1 MSMAVMYNGI
11 WGLIFCSRASS
22 FLFCSLS
29 MLKPIG
35 TSQGTSQITL
45 YSKLTPQFS
54 SSVSAKLGPQFTSSF
69 SAGAREDPYSKIAA
83 LKYLNA
89 HGCSNI
95 DLYYKYSCVLDEK
108 RALELL
114 WVKDTYEERIAF
126 LEVIYKENYVS
137 SRGLFGKY
145 SIHTPAEGG
154 RTCT

>member
-1 MSMAVMYNGI
+1 MYTQTAPRY
-11 WGLIFCSRASS
+11 CS
-22 FLFCSLS
+22 
-29 MLKPIG
+29 G

-108 RALELL
+108 RALELF
-114 WVKDTYEERIAF
+114 WVKALNFNWDYI
-126 LEVIYKENYVS
+126 NYVVS
-137 SRGLFGKY
+137 SINFARFGRLVWY
-145 SIHTPAEGG
+145 
-154 RTCT
+154 